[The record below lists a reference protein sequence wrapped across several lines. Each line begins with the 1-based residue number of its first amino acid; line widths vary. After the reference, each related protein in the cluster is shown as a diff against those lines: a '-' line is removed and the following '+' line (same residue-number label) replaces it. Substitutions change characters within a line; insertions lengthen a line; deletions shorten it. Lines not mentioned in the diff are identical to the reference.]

1 MSGETGQSLPGADGD
16 IKLNGGGGGIHGKG
30 GYSGHDFGSF
40 RYSNKRRL
48 TIRGFPIKER

>member
-16 IKLNGGGGGIHGKG
+16 IKLNGGGGGIHGKR